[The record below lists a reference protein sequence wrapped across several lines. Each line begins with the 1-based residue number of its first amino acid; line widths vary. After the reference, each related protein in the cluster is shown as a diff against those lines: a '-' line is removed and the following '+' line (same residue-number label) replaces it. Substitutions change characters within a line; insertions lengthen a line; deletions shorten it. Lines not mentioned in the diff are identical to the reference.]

1 MAKKDNY
8 DDNDDDNP
16 TSENPVD
23 NSDTSDDD
31 YSYDNQISNNSEGIK
46 DKSSLDVLVDTKGH
60 LKALDKQFR
69 GFIERDDQWEK
80 TSQELARDSFI
91 DKMVG
96 GLRSIINPLNL
107 YTYKTEQEVETILLE
122 KNEEFIK
129 SSLDEETV
137 NEEDIWTMVNIYDHA
152 LETFM
157 GHIAKGHGS
166 LVLRDFYAGM
176 SQGQPIERK
185 EKKMFEGIGNWFNFG
200 GNKNGNI

>member
-1 MAKKDNY
+1 MSKYKKNY
-8 DDNDDDNP
+8 DDGYEEPDTDDFNND
-16 TSENPVD
+16 SEEE
-23 NSDTSDDD
+23 D
-31 YSYDNQISNNSEGIK
+31 YSYDNQNQGNSENIK
-46 DKSSLDVLVDTKGH
+46 DKASIDVLVDTKGH

-69 GFIERDDQWEK
+69 GFVERDNQWDK
-80 TSQELARDSFI
+80 TSEELARDLFI

-107 YTYKTEQEVETILLE
+107 YTYKSEEEVEKILLE

-129 SSLDEETV
+129 ASLDEETV
-137 NEEDIWTMVNIYDHA
+137 SEEDIWTMVNIYDHA

-176 SQGQPIERK
+176 SQGTPIERK
-185 EKKMFEGIGNWFNFG
+185 KDKFLDGVGSWFNFG
-200 GNKNGNI
+200 TGK

>member
-1 MAKKDNY
+1 MSQNKDNTEY
-8 DDNDDDNP
+8 VDDNDISDNE
-16 TSENPVD
+16 TG
-23 NSDTSDDD
+23 DD
-31 YSYDNQISNNSEGIK
+31 YSYDNRSQESNEGIL
-46 DKSSLDVLVDTKGH
+46 DKASIDVLVDTKGH

-69 GFIERDDQWEK
+69 GFVERDNQWEK
-80 TSQELARDSFI
+80 TSQELARDLYI

-107 YTYKTEQEVETILLE
+107 YTYKSEEEVEKILLE

-129 SSLDEETV
+129 TSLDEETV
-137 NEEDIWTMVNIYDHA
+137 DEEDIWTMVNIYDHA

-185 EKKMFEGIGNWFNFG
+185 KEKFLDGVGSWFNFG
-200 GNKNGNI
+200 TGK